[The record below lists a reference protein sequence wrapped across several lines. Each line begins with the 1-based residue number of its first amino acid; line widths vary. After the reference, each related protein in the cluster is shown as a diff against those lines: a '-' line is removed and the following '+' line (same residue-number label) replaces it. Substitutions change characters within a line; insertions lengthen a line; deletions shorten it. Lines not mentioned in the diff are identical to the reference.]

1 VRNGAG
7 GVTGFET
14 RVNRRPAAPP
24 DVGAHPMADLLFV
37 AITVAVFALA
47 ALLLRGVERL

>member
-7 GVTGFET
+7 GVAAADT
-14 RVNRRPAAPP
+14 RASRWPAAPP
-24 DVGAHPMADLLFV
+24 EAGVLPMADILLA

-47 ALLLRGVERL
+47 ALVLRGLERL